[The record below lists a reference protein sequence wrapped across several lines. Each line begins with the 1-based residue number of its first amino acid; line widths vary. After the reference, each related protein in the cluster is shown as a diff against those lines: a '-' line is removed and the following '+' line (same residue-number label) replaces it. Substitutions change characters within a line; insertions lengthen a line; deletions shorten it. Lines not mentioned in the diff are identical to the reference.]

1 MKEKEKLIIESAIKL
16 FALKGF
22 SSTSVQDI
30 VTESGISKGAFYLY
44 FKSKDALLLAILQYY
59 FDKIRKSL
67 SEHEYKNLSPRERF
81 TKQLNTMFETLVEHR
96 EFMIMQSREQAI
108 PLNESI
114 KKLIF
119 NMHLETQQFYRSG
132 LLSVYGEKVE
142 PFIWDLSTI
151 LDGLFQSYI
160 RILLIDKQNFDS
172 LELAEFLMRRMD
184 SISQAIT
191 SDHPILTDEKVEGLL
206 NKTKSLF
213 LRDKNHVITVLET
226 MKKELKNMD
235 EKEDLEISL
244 EVLQSEI
251 NKENPRVPVIQGML
265 SNFKGIVQFDTYRKE
280 IASFY
285 DLKV

>member
-59 FDKIRKSL
+59 FDKIQKSL
-67 SEHEYKNLSPRERF
+67 SAHEDKNLSPRERF
-81 TKQLNTMFETLVEHR
+81 TKQLNALFETLVEHR

-119 NMHLETQQFYRSG
+119 NMHLETQQFYRNG
-132 LLSVYGEKVE
+132 LLSVYGEKIE
-142 PFIWDLSTI
+142 PFLWDLSAI
-151 LDGLFQSYI
+151 LDGLFQSYV

-191 SDHPILTDEKVEGLL
+191 SDHPILTDEKVENLL

-213 LRDKNHVITVLET
+213 LKDKNHVITLLET
-226 MKKELKNMD
+226 MKKELKKMD

-251 NKENPRVPVIQGML
+251 NRENPRIPVIQGML
-265 SNFKGIVQFDTYRKE
+265 SNFKGIAQFDTYRKE